1 MGQDLN
7 HNTLQQRP
15 CDYKP
20 FAEAIFRFTAGN
32 ADLSVMMCTVT
43 FLWFPNT
50 STLYEVRR
58 QSGTKTRSGATMS
71 LFLGNDSNLLLT
83 CLILSGA
90 GNRTDGN
97 VGVGIGV
104 TAAAAV
110 VAAAAAAVVVVVVLV
125 KLGKIS
131 KLKTF
136 SL

>member
-71 LFLGNDSNLLLT
+71 LFLGNNSNLLLT

-104 TAAAAV
+104 TAAAAAV
-110 VAAAAAAVVVVVVLV
+110 VVVVVVLV